1 MRKCWGI
8 IPKILLIINR
18 VIIGVLFIQLIPIG
32 EDLMSNNSIFIDL
45 PNFYSRFIDSG
56 IDKRKN
62 LRDYFLYWL
71 DLDMMVK
78 ELTEKYSGI
87 WVFYSGERIGPSNER
102 IVGDLL
108 QKYIKRINSL
118 EGVTAKDVNIPG
130 EQREPIKVKC
140 NNCGHEN
147 VSEFISEKGVD
158 ASITVHLFDTMDSW
172 DTAFLLSGD
181 ADFVPAVASLRRR
194 GKIVRG
200 VGFHDASFAL
210 VRECYDYINIVD
222 TYLKQ
227 DYLIYSLFKEYGI
240 IQNWLNSAIVLTEQ
254 NNESKEVYLEM
265 NLGSERFLGSQKSGT
280 YCVDLRCIGPVDLT
294 SRSET
299 IKDLKSRYN
308 EFITEQTN
316 REGKLFGYYIIN
328 IESYTLGSLNRRVES
343 FLNAIEGKKIIDIGE
358 NITCKVEFMLNEKT
372 GKLNPIEESN

>member
-1 MRKCWGI
+1 
-8 IPKILLIINR
+8 
-18 VIIGVLFIQLIPIG
+18 
-32 EDLMSNNSIFIDL
+32 MSNNSIFIDL